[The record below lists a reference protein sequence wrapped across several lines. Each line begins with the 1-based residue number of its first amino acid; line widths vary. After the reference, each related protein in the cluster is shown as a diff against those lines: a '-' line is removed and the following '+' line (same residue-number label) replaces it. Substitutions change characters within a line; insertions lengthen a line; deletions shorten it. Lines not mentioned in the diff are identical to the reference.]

1 MNPNTGDIKAFESRE
16 AAVRAGYTIELSKEQ
31 ARELRRLPREKRMPT
46 FLGYVCA
53 VKHKPRREKYPGQS
67 TAYLVGANR

>member
-1 MNPNTGDIKAFESRE
+1 MNPNTGDIKEFESVV
-16 AAVRAGYTIELSKEQ
+16 AAERAGYTIRLTKEQ
-31 ARELRRLPREKRMPT
+31 ARRLTAIPPANRMPT

-67 TAYLVGANR
+67 TAYLVGANK